1 MDYLQVRIPVSPLDS
16 KNRGQADSCGE
27 YPMHP
32 CPTGSEGER
41 DQRSSYNVLAWLVGE
56 FVKVECWLLMLFV
69 FCCSCKGHFRSASP
83 LISGPGRW
91 ANVEGDLRCP
101 RPSGPEW
108 ERSSRVSP
116 SAV

>member
-1 MDYLQVRIPVSPLDS
+1 MSPSAVIVCQFVCIGD
-16 KNRGQADSCGE
+16 C
-27 YPMHP
+27 
-32 CPTGSEGER
+32 
-41 DQRSSYNVLAWLVGE
+41 E
-56 FVKVECWLLMLFV
+56 FICV
-69 FCCSCKGHFRSASP
+69 FCYSYKDHSRSASP

-108 ERSSRVSP
+108 ERSSWVSP

>member
-1 MDYLQVRIPVSPLDS
+1 MS
-16 KNRGQADSCGE
+16 QAIRPRVGRE
-27 YPMHP
+27 F
-32 CPTGSEGER
+32 
-41 DQRSSYNVLAWLVGE
+41 VGE
-56 FVKVECWLLMLFV
+56 SKCYVGVIVCDCVSVCLCWRLYVCLCV
-69 FCCSCKGHFRSASP
+69 FCCSCKDHYRSASP

-116 SAV
+116 SAM